1 MIEQFLS
8 TDRFTSREQLCKMTG
23 LNDRDMRREV
33 SELKKEVPV
42 IFNSRTKGYRL
53 AKDIK
58 TLTLD
63 EAIEEDRLVFES
75 MKDICGRVAAL
86 QDQVG
91 VYVKYREDLH
101 KSLANGR

>member
-1 MIEQFLS
+1 MIKQFLS
-8 TDRFTSREQLCKMTG
+8 TDRFTTREQLCRMTG

-53 AKDIK
+53 AKDISS
-58 TLTLD
+58 LTLD
-63 EAIEEDRLVFES
+63 EALEEDRLIEHS
-75 MKDICGRVAAL
+75 MKDIYGRVSSL

-91 VYVKYREDLH
+91 VYEKYRQDLH